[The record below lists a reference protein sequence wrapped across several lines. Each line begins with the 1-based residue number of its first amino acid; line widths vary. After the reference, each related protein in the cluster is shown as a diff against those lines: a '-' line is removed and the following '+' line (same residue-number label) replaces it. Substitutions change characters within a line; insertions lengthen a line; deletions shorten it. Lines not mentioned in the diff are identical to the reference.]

1 MVFGCCYYGCK
12 RDRSRLK
19 TLDGFLRKTST
30 GRKKSRQRKSL
41 IKVLHSDRSDCIFVD
56 VPETDLDLCKSVTRG
71 ALDLVQAYSEAAE
84 TCLGNDLHSRRQSQG
99 LVFFDSGVTAAF
111 QIKWSMGT
119 PCRPSFD
126 TIASFGRKMVVC

>member
-1 MVFGCCYYGCK
+1 MGFCSK
-12 RDRSRLK
+12 IFAERLRQG
-19 TLDGFLRKTST
+19 DFF
-30 GRKKSRQRKSL
+30 SRQRKSL

-84 TCLGNDLHSRRQSQG
+84 TWLGNDLHSRRQSQG

-119 PCRPSFD
+119 PCRPSFA